1 MDIHPKRPVDA
12 RTFRAKLEG
21 KSGKQYWRSLEELAD
36 TPEFREFLFDEIPQ
50 HTRSFDILNMDRR
63 RFLTLAGASLALA
76 GLSGCR
82 WLPAKKV
89 VPAAE
94 QSEDRVISIP
104 NIYATSVVEHGLAT
118 GVLVTSSEG
127 RPTRIEGNPEHPA
140 SLGSNSSTVQATLL
154 DLYDPDRS
162 QNIVIR
168 ENSGDAG
175 SVGTWPGFLDAMR
188 AALLNTKD
196 GTGFRILTETVTSP
210 TLTHQIK
217 ALLAAYPGAKWHQYE
232 PCNRDNVTNGAKAA
246 FGQPVNTIYDFSKA
260 DRILSLDADFL
271 LSMPGHIRYS
281 RDFAT
286 KRRIRTDDISEQEPK
301 KLEMNRLYMVE
312 SCPSITGTMADHRL
326 PLRASQVEPFARA
339 VAAALGVDAGAAAA
353 LPAGIPKEWF
363 DGLVDDL
370 KSANGASIVVPGE
383 HQPPAVH
390 VLAHA
395 MNALLGNVGKTVLY
409 TDAVESQPVDQLA
422 SLRQLVEDHKT
433 EGAVTILLILGGNPV
448 YTAPVDLNFERI
460 VSTTSLS
467 VHLSLHEDETS
478 AFCKWHLPAAHS
490 LEAWS
495 DARAFDGT
503 LSIIQPLVAPLYE
516 GARSELELLA
526 GLTGPMP
533 ASYDAVY
540 DYWKAQAPA
549 PDFEKWWQES
559 LHDGVVKNSFF
570 PPKTFTLTPGAAAAT
585 TSPASGGQGLE
596 LLLLP
601 DPNVRD
607 GRFSNNG
614 WMQELPKPLT
624 KLTWDNAAL
633 MSQATA
639 EKLGLAPSV
648 GGLTVADEKMVE
660 FALGNHK
667 LKVPVLVLPGHP
679 DDAVTIH
686 LGYGRTHVG
695 KIGAGTGFNAYL
707 LRTTGAPYFAGGLK
721 ATATGETYPLAHTRS
736 HHSMEGRELLMETT
750 LEEFLKKPD
759 FAKTEA
765 TTNPEIAKDDKQ
777 TTLSDDG
784 KGKQLSLYDQ
794 QDHEY
799 KSDANAYAY
808 QWGLSI
814 DNNVCIGCNACVTAC
829 QNENNIPIV
838 GKDQVQRGRE
848 MHWIR
853 IDRYYRG
860 PIANPQT
867 FFEPVTC
874 MHCEN
879 APCEPVCP
887 VAATVHSHE
896 GVNQMIYNR
905 CVGTRYC
912 SNNCPYKV
920 RRFNFYK
927 YTAGQPDP
935 DKLNGNNDSP
945 VLQLLSNP
953 DVTVRGRGVMEKCTY
968 CVQRVNSARQT
979 AKKEGRAIKDGE
991 VVTACAQSC
1000 PTQAIVFGDV
1010 ADKTTHVSKLKAQST
1025 EYVMLGELNTRPR
1038 TSYLARLRNP
1048 NPLIEKDAKEAP
1060 DTPVVE

>member
-1 MDIHPKRPVDA
+1 MDITPKKPIDA
-12 RTFRAKLEG
+12 QTFRAKLEG

-36 TPEFREFLFDEIPQ
+36 TPEFREYLRDEIPQ
-50 HTRSFDILNMDRR
+50 HTRSFDLLSMDRR

-82 WLPAKKV
+82 WLPAKRV

-94 QSEDRVISIP
+94 QSEDRVISVA
-104 NIYATSVVEHGLAT
+104 NLYATAVVEHGLAT
-118 GVLVTSSEG
+118 GVLVTSNEG

-140 SLGSNSSTVQATLL
+140 TLGGSSSTVQATLL
-154 DLYDPDRS
+154 DLYDPDRAQS
-162 QNIVIR
+162 VIN
-168 ENSGDAG
+168 EG
-175 SVGTWPGFLDAMR
+175 SISTWPAFLDTVR
-188 AALLNTKD
+188 NALVQTKD
-196 GTGFRILTETVTSP
+196 GTGLRILTETVTSP

-217 ALLAAYPGAKWHQYE
+217 ELLKAYPQAKWHQYE
-232 PCNRDNVTNGAKAA
+232 PCGRDNVVNGAKAA
-246 FGQPVNTIYDFSKA
+246 FGQPVNTLYDFSKA

-286 KRRIRTDDISEQEPK
+286 KRRIRTADIAPDQPK
-301 KLEMNRLYMVE
+301 KMEMNRLYMVE
-312 SCPSITGTMADHRL
+312 SSPSITGTMADHRL
-326 PLRASQVEPFARA
+326 PLRASQVESLARA
-339 VAAALGVDAGAAAA
+339 VATALGVDAGGGD
-353 LPAGIPKEWF
+353 LPAGVSKVWF
-363 DGLVDDL
+363 DALIADL
-370 KSANGASIVVPGE
+370 KTANGSSIVITGD

-390 VLAHA
+390 VLCHA
-395 MNALLGNVGKTVLY
+395 INAALGNVGKTVTY
-409 TDAVESQPVDQLA
+409 TDAIETQPVDQLA
-422 SLRQLVEDHKT
+422 SLRELVDDHRKDSSS
-433 EGAVTILLILGGNPV
+433 VRVLLILGGNPA
-448 YTAPVDLNFERI
+448 YTAPADFAIDRLI
-460 VSTTSLS
+460 QTTPLTA
-467 VHLSLHEDETS
+467 HLSLHENETS
-478 AFCKWHLPAAHS
+478 ALCKWTLPEAHPM
-490 LEAWS
+490 EAWS
-495 DARAFDGT
+495 DARAYDGT
-503 LSIIQPLVAPLYE
+503 LSIIQPLIAPLYE
-516 GARSELELLA
+516 GARSILELVA
-526 GLTGPMP
+526 SLTGAMP
-533 ASYDAVY
+533 ASYDLVY
-540 DYWKAQAPA
+540 DYWKSQKPA
-549 PDFEKWWQES
+549 PDFEKWWQQS
-559 LHDGVVKNSFF
+559 LHDGLVQNSAY
-570 PPKTFTLTPGAAAAT
+570 PAKTFPLNPAAAKAT
-585 TSPASGGQGLE
+585 VTAPTTGQGLE

-601 DPNVRD
+601 DPTIRD

-639 EKLGLAPSV
+639 EKLGLAPAI

-660 FALGNHK
+660 FTLGAYK
-667 LKVPVLVLPGHP
+667 LKIPVLVLPGHP

-686 LGYGRTHVG
+686 LGYGRTHTG
-695 KIGAGTGFNAYL
+695 KIGTGTGFNGYL
-707 LRTTGAPYFAGGLK
+707 LRSSTAPYFAGGMK
-721 ATATGETYPLAHTRS
+721 AAATGETYPLAHTRS
-736 HHSMEGRELLMETT
+736 HHSMEGRDILMEAT

-765 TTNPEIAKDDKQ
+765 TINPETKEGDDKQ
-777 TTLSDDG
+777 SAPADSGEG
-784 KGKQLSLYDQ
+784 KRLSLYDP

-799 KSDANAYAY
+799 KQDGAAYAY
-808 QWGLSI
+808 NWGLSI

-860 PIANPQT
+860 PVSNPHT

-896 GVNQMIYNR
+896 GMNQMIYNR

-968 CVQRVNSARQT
+968 CVQRVNHARIA

-991 VVTACAQSC
+991 VVTACQQSC

-1010 ADKTTHVSKLKAQST
+1010 GDKNTLVAKLKAQPTDYS
-1025 EYVMLGELNTRPR
+1025 MLGELNTRPR
-1038 TSYLARLRNP
+1038 TTYLARLRNP
-1048 NPLIEKDAKEAP
+1048 NPAIKEDVEEKS

>member
-12 RTFRAKLEG
+12 RTFRAKLDG
-21 KSGKQYWRSLEELAD
+21 QSGKEYWRSLEELAD
-36 TPEFREFLFDEIPQ
+36 TPEFREFLYDEVPQ
-50 HTRSFDILNMDRR
+50 HTRSFDILSMDRR

-76 GLSGCR
+76 GLGGCR

-94 QSEDRVISIP
+94 QSEDRVISIA
-104 NIYATSVVEHGLAT
+104 NIYATSVIEHGLAT
-118 GVLVTSSEG
+118 GVLVTSNEG

-162 QNIVIR
+162 QSVSNL
-168 ENSGDAG
+168 G
-175 SVGTWPGFLDAMR
+175 SISNWTAFLDTLR
-188 AALLNTKD
+188 SALTQTKD
-196 GTGFRILTETVTSP
+196 GTGLRILTETITSP

-217 ALLAAYPGAKWHQYE
+217 ALLTAYPGAKWHQYE
-232 PCNRDNVTNGAKAA
+232 PCGRDNVINGAKAA
-246 FGQPVNTIYDFSKA
+246 FGQPVNTLYDFSKA

-281 RDFAT
+281 RDFAS
-286 KRRIRTDDISEQEPK
+286 KRRVRSVDISPEDPK
-301 KLEMNRLYMVE
+301 KLEMSRFYMVE
-312 SCPSITGTMADHRL
+312 SSPSITGTMADHRL
-326 PLRASQVEPFARA
+326 PLRASRIEALARA
-339 VAAALGVDAGAAAA
+339 VAGALGVDAGDAA
-353 LPAGIPKEWF
+353 LPAEVPKIWF
-363 DGLVDDL
+363 DAMIADL
-370 KSANGASIVVPGE
+370 KTANGTSIVITGD

-390 VLAHA
+390 VLCHA
-395 MNALLGNVGKTVLY
+395 INAALGNVGKTVNY
-409 TDAVESQPVDQLA
+409 TDPVEAQPIDQLA
-422 SLRQLVEDHKT
+422 SLRQLVDDHRN
-433 EGAVTILLILGGNPV
+433 EGAVKILLILGGNPV
-448 YTAPVDLNFERI
+448 YTAPVDLDFGHL
-460 VSTTSLS
+460 VDTTPLT
-467 VHLSLHEDETS
+467 VHLNMHEDETS
-478 AFCKWHLPAAHS
+478 ALCKWHLPEAHP

-495 DARAFDGT
+495 DARAYDGT
-503 LSIIQPLVAPLYE
+503 LSIVQPLIAPLYE
-516 GARSELELLA
+516 GAHSCLELVA
-526 GLTGPMP
+526 ALTGAMP
-533 ASYDAVY
+533 NSYDVVY
-540 DYWKAQAPA
+540 DYWTAQKPA
-549 PDFEKWWQES
+549 PDFEKWWQET
-559 LHDGVVKNSFF
+559 LHDGVVKNSAF
-570 PPKTFTLTPGAAAAT
+570 PTKTFALVPGAAKTTVTPAT
-585 TSPASGGQGLE
+585 GGKGLE

-601 DPNVRD
+601 DPTVRD

-639 EKLGLAPSV
+639 EKLGLAPSI
-648 GGLTVADEKMVE
+648 GGLTVADEKVVE
-660 FALGNHK
+660 FTLGAHK
-667 LKVPVLVLPGHP
+667 LKIPVLALPGHP

-695 KIGAGTGFNAYL
+695 KIGTGTGFNGYL
-707 LRTTGAPYFAGGLK
+707 LRTSAAPYFASGMT
-721 ATATGETYPLAHTRS
+721 AVATGDTYPLAHTRS
-736 HHSMEGRELLMETT
+736 HHSMEGRDILMEGT
-750 LEEFLKKPD
+750 LEEFLKNPT

-765 TTNPEIAKDDKQ
+765 TTNPEILVDDKQ
-777 TTLSDDG
+777 SAVADG
-784 KGKQLSLYDQ
+784 GEGKRLSLYDSK
-794 QDHEY
+794 DHEY
-799 KSDANAYAY
+799 KSDGSAYAY
-808 QWGLSI
+808 SWGLSI

-860 PIANPQT
+860 PISNPHT

-896 GVNQMIYNR
+896 GLNQMVYNR

-935 DKLNGNNDSP
+935 DKLSGNNDSL

-953 DVTVRGRGVMEKCTY
+953 DVTVRGRGVMEKCSY
-968 CVQRVNSARQT
+968 CVQRISHARQT

-991 VVTACAQSC
+991 VVTACQQSC

-1010 ADKTTHVSKLKAQST
+1010 ADKTTLVSKLKALPT

-1038 TSYLARLRNP
+1038 TTYLARLRNP
-1048 NPLIEKDAKEAP
+1048 NPLIEADVKNGP

>member
-1 MDIHPKRPVDA
+1 MDMNPKRPVDA

-21 KSGKQYWRSLEELAD
+21 QSGKQYWRSLEELAD
-36 TPEFREFLFDEIPQ
+36 TPEFREYLLDEIPQ

-94 QSEDRVISIP
+94 QSEDRTISVA

-118 GVLVTSSEG
+118 GVLVTSNEG
-127 RPTRIEGNPEHPA
+127 RPTRIEGNPMHPA
-140 SLGSNSSTVQATLL
+140 SLGSNSSTIQATLL
-154 DLYDPDRS
+154 DLYDPERS
-162 QNIVIR
+162 QNVA
-168 ENSGDAG
+168 NAG
-175 SVGTWPGFLDAMR
+175 SIGTWSNFLDTMR
-188 AALLNTKD
+188 NALAETKD

-217 ALLAAYPGAKWHQYE
+217 ALLTQYPAAKWHQYE
-232 PCNRDNVTNGAKAA
+232 PCGRDNVLNGAKAA
-246 FGQPVNTIYDFSKA
+246 FGAPVNTLYDFSKA
-260 DRILSLDADFL
+260 DTILSLDADFL

-281 RDFAT
+281 RDFAV
-286 KRRIRTDDISEQEPK
+286 KRRVRTTDISASDPK
-301 KLEMNRLYMVE
+301 KLTMNRLYMVE

-326 PLRASQVEPFARA
+326 PLKASQVEEFARA
-339 VAAALGVDAGAAAA
+339 IAVALGVDAGTAVV
-353 LPAGIPKEWF
+353 PTSVPKNWF
-363 DGLVDDL
+363 DAMVADL
-370 KSANGASIVVPGE
+370 KASNGTSIVITGD

-390 VLAHA
+390 VLCHA
-395 MNALLGNVGKTVLY
+395 INAALGNVGKTINY
-409 TDAVESQPVDQLA
+409 TDAVESQPIDQLA
-422 SLRQLVEDHKT
+422 SLRQLADDMKVD
-433 EGAVTILLILGGNPV
+433 GAVKVLLILGGNPV
-448 YTAPVDLNFERI
+448 YTAPVDLEFGRRVEA
-460 VSTTSLS
+460 TQLTA
-467 VHLSLHEDETS
+467 HLSMQEDETS
-478 AFCKWHLPAAHS
+478 ALCKWHLPAAHS

-495 DARAFDGT
+495 DARAYDGT
-503 LSIIQPLVAPLYE
+503 VSLIQPLIAPLYE
-516 GARSELELLA
+516 GAHSDLELLA
-526 GLTGPMP
+526 ALVGPMP
-533 ASYDAVY
+533 NSYDLVY
-540 DYWKAQAPA
+540 DYWKAQKPA
-549 PDFEKWWQES
+549 PDFEKWWQET
-559 LHDGVVKNSFF
+559 LHDGVVKDSAF
-570 PPKTFTLTPGAAAAT
+570 PTKTFTLATDAAKTNMTPANG
-585 TSPASGGQGLE
+585 SGQGLE

-601 DPNVRD
+601 DPTVRD
-607 GRFSNNG
+607 GRFTNNG

-639 EKLGLAPSV
+639 AKLGLAPTV
-648 GGLTVADEKMVE
+648 NGLTVADEKVVE
-660 FALGNHK
+660 FAVGEHK

-695 KIGAGTGFNAYL
+695 KIGTGTGFNGYL
-707 LRTTGAPYFAGGLK
+707 LCTSAAPYFVGNVK
-721 ATATGETYPLAHTRS
+721 ATATGDNYPLSHTRS
-736 HHSMEGRELLMETT
+736 HHSMEGRDILMEGT
-750 LEEFLKKPD
+750 LEEFLKD
-759 FAKTEA
+759 NHFAQTEA
-765 TTNPEIAKDDKQ
+765 TKNPEIKEDDHQ
-777 TTLSDDG
+777 ATASDSG
-784 KGKQLSLYDQ
+784 EGKQLSLYDAK
-794 QDHEY
+794 DHEY
-799 KSDANAYAY
+799 KTDANAYAY
-808 QWGLSI
+808 SWGLSI

-860 PIANPQT
+860 PISNPHT
-867 FFEPVTC
+867 FFTPVTC

-887 VAATVHSHE
+887 VAATVHSKE
-896 GVNQMIYNR
+896 GMNQMIYNR

-935 DKLNGNNDSP
+935 EKLRGNNDSP

-953 DVTVRGRGVMEKCTY
+953 EVTVRGRGVMEKCSY
-968 CVQRVNSARQT
+968 CVQRVDIARQT

-991 VVTACAQSC
+991 VVTACQQSC
-1000 PTQAIVFGDV
+1000 PTQAIVFGDIADRTTLV
-1010 ADKTTHVSKLKAQST
+1010 AKLKALPT
-1025 EYVMLGELNTRPR
+1025 NYMMLGELNTRPR
-1038 TSYLARLRNP
+1038 TTYLARLRNP
-1048 NPLIEKDAKEAP
+1048 NPAIQSDVPNGL

>member
-1 MDIHPKRPVDA
+1 MDINPKRPVDA

-21 KSGKQYWRSLEELAD
+21 QSGKQYWRSLEELAD

-50 HTRSFDILNMDRR
+50 HTRSFDILGMDRR

-94 QSEDRVISIP
+94 QSEDRTISIP
-104 NIYATSVVEHGLAT
+104 NIYATSVLEHGLAT
-118 GVLVTSSEG
+118 GVLVTSNEG

-140 SLGSNSSTVQATLL
+140 SLGSSSSTVQATLL
-154 DLYDPDRS
+154 DLYDPERS
-162 QNIVIR
+162 QNIANEGTI
-168 ENSGDAG
+168 
-175 SVGTWPGFLDAMR
+175 GTWPVFLETIR
-188 AALLNTKD
+188 TALAQTKD

-217 ALLAAYPGAKWHQYE
+217 ALLAVYPGAKWHQYE
-232 PCNRDNVTNGAKAA
+232 PCGRDNVVNGAKAA
-246 FGQPVNTIYDFSKA
+246 FGQPVNTLYDFSKA

-281 RDFAT
+281 RDFAV
-286 KRRIRTDDISEQEPK
+286 KRRVRSTDISPEDPK

-312 SCPSITGTMADHRL
+312 SCPTITGTMADHRL
-326 PLRASQVEPFARA
+326 PLRASQIESFARA
-339 VAAALGVDAGAAAA
+339 AAGALGVDAGSAE
-353 LPAGIPKEWF
+353 LPAGVPKVWF
-363 DGLVDDL
+363 DALIADL
-370 KSANGASIVVPGE
+370 KTANGTSIVVAGD

-390 VLAHA
+390 VLCHA
-395 MNALLGNVGKTVLY
+395 MNAALGNIGKTVNY
-409 TDAVESQPVDQLA
+409 TAAVESQPVDQMA
-422 SLRQLVEDHKT
+422 SLRQLVDDHRT
-433 EGAVTILLILGGNPV
+433 EGAVRILLILGGNPA
-448 YTAPVDLNFERI
+448 YTAPVDLDFG
-460 VSTTSLS
+460 S
-467 VHLSLHEDETS
+467 VITHTPLTAHLSMHEDETS
-478 AFCKWHLPAAHS
+478 ALCKWHLPAAHS
-490 LEAWS
+490 LESWS
-495 DARAFDGT
+495 DARAYDGT
-503 LSIIQPLVAPLYE
+503 VSIVQPLIAPLYE
-516 GARSELELLA
+516 GAHSDLELLA
-526 GLTGPMP
+526 ALTGPMP
-533 ASYDAVY
+533 NSYDLVY
-540 DYWKAQAPA
+540 SYWTAQKPA
-549 PDFEKWWQES
+549 PDFEKWWQQS
-559 LHDGVVKNSFF
+559 LHDGVVKNSAL
-570 PPKTFTLTPGAAAAT
+570 PIGSFTLNPGAARVA
-585 TSPASGGQGLE
+585 SPPAPTVQGLE

-601 DPNVRD
+601 DPTVRD
-607 GRFSNNG
+607 GRFNNNG

-648 GGLTVADEKMVE
+648 GGLTVADEKVVE
-660 FALGNHK
+660 FALGEHK

-695 KIGAGTGFNAYL
+695 KIGAGSGFNAYL
-707 LRTTGAPYFAGGLK
+707 LRTAAAPYFASGLK
-721 ATATGETYPLAHTRS
+721 TTTTGDTYPLAHTRS
-736 HHSMEGRELLMETT
+736 HHSMEGRDILMEGT
-750 LEEFLKKPD
+750 LEEFLKKQD

-765 TTNPEIAKDDKQ
+765 TTNPEIAADSHQ
-777 TTLSDDG
+777 ATASDSG
-784 KGKQLSLYDQ
+784 EGKQLSLYDAK
-794 QDHEY
+794 DHEY
-799 KSDANAYAY
+799 KTDANAYAY
-808 QWGLSI
+808 SWGLSI

-860 PIANPQT
+860 PIANPHT
-867 FFEPVTC
+867 FFVPVTC

-887 VAATVHSHE
+887 VAATVHSKE
-896 GVNQMIYNR
+896 GINQMVYNR

-935 DKLNGNNDSP
+935 DKLSGNNDSP

-953 DVTVRGRGVMEKCTY
+953 DVTVRGRGVMEKCSY
-968 CVQRVNSARQT
+968 CTQRVNAARQT

-991 VVTACAQSC
+991 VVTACQQSC
-1000 PTQAIVFGDV
+1000 PTQAIVFGDI
-1010 ADKTTHVSKLKAQST
+1010 ADKTTLVSKLKALPT

-1038 TSYLARLRNP
+1038 TTYLARLRNP
-1048 NPLIEKDAKEAP
+1048 NPEIDADVKNGL

>member
-1 MDIHPKRPVDA
+1 MDMNPQRPVDA

-21 KSGKQYWRSLEELAD
+21 QNGKQYWRSLEELAD
-36 TPEFREFLFDEIPQ
+36 TPEFREYLLDEIPQ

-94 QSEDRVISIP
+94 QSEDRTISIP
-104 NIYATSVVEHGLAT
+104 NIYATSVVEQGLAI
-118 GVLVTSSEG
+118 GVLVTSNEG

-154 DLYDPDRS
+154 DLYDPERS
-162 QNIVIR
+162 QNIS
-168 ENSGDAG
+168 NQG
-175 SVGTWPGFLDAMR
+175 SVGTWPVFLDTMR
-188 AALLNTKD
+188 TALTQTKD
-196 GTGFRILTETVTSP
+196 GTGFRILTETITSP
-210 TLTHQIK
+210 SITHQIK
-217 ALLAAYPGAKWHQYE
+217 TLLAAYPGAKWHQYE
-232 PCNRDNVTNGAKAA
+232 PLGRDNVLNGAKAA
-246 FGQPVNTIYDFSKA
+246 FGQPVNTLYDFSKA
-260 DRILSLDADFL
+260 DTILSLDADFL

-281 RDFAT
+281 RDFAV
-286 KRRIRTDDISEQEPK
+286 KRRVRSADISPEDPK
-301 KLEMNRLYMVE
+301 KLTMSRLYMVE

-326 PLRASQVEPFARA
+326 PLKASQVETLARA
-339 VAAALGVDAGAAAA
+339 VAGALGVDAGTSP
-353 LPAGIPKEWF
+353 LPAGVSQIWF
-363 DGLVDDL
+363 DTLIADL
-370 KSANGASIVVPGE
+370 KASHGASIVVTGD

-390 VLAHA
+390 VLCHA
-395 MNALLGNVGKTVLY
+395 INAALGNIGKTVNY

-422 SLRQLVEDHKT
+422 SLRQLVDDHKV
-433 EGAVTILLILGGNPV
+433 EGAVKILLILGGNPV
-448 YTAPVDLNFERI
+448 YTAPVDLDFGRL
-460 VSTTSLS
+460 VATTPLT
-467 VHLSLHEDETS
+467 VHLGLEEDETS
-478 AFCKWHLPAAHS
+478 AACKWHLPAAHS

-495 DARAFDGT
+495 DARAYDGAIS
-503 LSIIQPLVAPLYE
+503 LIQPLIAPLYE
-516 GARSELELLA
+516 GAHSDLELLA
-526 GLTGPMP
+526 ALTGPMVE
-533 ASYDAVY
+533 SYELVY
-540 DYWKAQAPA
+540 GYWKAQQPA
-549 PDFEKWWQES
+549 TDFEKWWQES
-559 LHDGVVKNSFF
+559 LHNGVVKNSAFKT
-570 PPKTFTLTPGAAAAT
+570 KTFALNPGAAKST
-585 TSPASGGQGLE
+585 VTPALSGGQGLE

-601 DPNVRD
+601 DPTMRD
-607 GRFSNNG
+607 GRFNNNG

-639 EKLGLAPSV
+639 AKLGLAPAT
-648 GGLTVADEKMVE
+648 GGLTVADEKVVE
-660 FALGNHK
+660 FALGEHK
-667 LKVPVLVLPGHP
+667 LKIPVLVLPGHP
-679 DDAVTIH
+679 DDSVTIH
-686 LGYGRTHVG
+686 FGYGRTHVG
-695 KIGAGTGFNAYL
+695 KIGTGTGFNGYL
-707 LRTTGAPYFAGGLK
+707 LCTSTAPYFAGGLK
-721 ATATGETYPLAHTRS
+721 ASATGETYPLAHTRS
-736 HHSMEGRELLMETT
+736 HHSMEGRDILMEGT
-750 LEEFLKKPD
+750 LEEFLKNPT

-765 TTNPEIAKDDKQ
+765 TTNPEIAKDDHQ
-777 TTLSDDG
+777 ATASDSG
-784 KGKQLSLYDQ
+784 EGKQLSLYDAK
-794 QDHEY
+794 DHEY

-808 QWGLSI
+808 SWGLSI

-860 PIANPQT
+860 PISNPHT

-887 VAATVHSHE
+887 VAATVHSKE
-896 GVNQMIYNR
+896 GMNQMIYNR

-935 DKLNGNNDSP
+935 EKLRGNNDSL

-953 DVTVRGRGVMEKCTY
+953 EVTVRGRGVMEKCSY
-968 CVQRVNSARQT
+968 CVQRVNHARVT

-991 VVTACAQSC
+991 VVTACQQSC
-1000 PTQAIVFGDV
+1000 PTQAIVFGDI
-1010 ADKTTHVSKLKAQST
+1010 ADRTTQVSKLKALPT

-1038 TSYLARLRNP
+1038 TTYLARLRNP
-1048 NPLIEKDAKEAP
+1048 NPAIEADVKNGL

>member
-21 KSGKQYWRSLEELAD
+21 QSGKQYWRSLEELAD
-36 TPEFREFLFDEIPQ
+36 TPEFREYLLDEIPQ
-50 HTRSFDILNMDRR
+50 HTRSFDILTMDRR

-89 VPAAE
+89 VPNSQ
-94 QSEDRVISIP
+94 QSEDRIISIP
-104 NIYATSVVEHGLAT
+104 NIYATSVVEQGLAT
-118 GVLVTSSEG
+118 GVLVTSNEG
-127 RPTRIEGNPEHPA
+127 RPTRIEGNPMHPA

-154 DLYDPDRS
+154 DLYDPERS
-162 QNIVIR
+162 QNILNR
-168 ENSGDAG
+168 ESAEDQG
-175 SVGTWPGFLDAMR
+175 SIGTWPAFLDTMR
-188 AALLNTKD
+188 NALAETKD

-217 ALLAAYPGAKWHQYE
+217 ALLAKYPAAKWHQYE
-232 PCNRDNVTNGAKAA
+232 PCGRDNVLNGAKAA
-246 FGQPVNTIYDFSKA
+246 FGQPVNTLYDFSKA
-260 DRILSLDADFL
+260 DTILSLDADFL

-286 KRRIRTDDISEQEPK
+286 KRRVRSADISADDPK
-301 KLEMNRLYMVE
+301 KLTMSRLYAVE
-312 SCPSITGTMADHRL
+312 SCPAITGTMADHRL
-326 PLRASQVEPFARA
+326 PLKASQVEAFARA
-339 VAAALGVDAGAAAA
+339 VAVALGVDAGAAVVPTAV
-353 LPAGIPKEWF
+353 PKEWF
-363 DGLVDDL
+363 DALVADL
-370 KSANGASIVVPGE
+370 KAADGASIVITGD

-390 VLAHA
+390 VLCHA
-395 MNALLGNVGKTVLY
+395 INAVLGNVGKTVNY
-409 TDAVESQPVDQLA
+409 TDPVEPQPVDQLA
-422 SLRQLVEDHKT
+422 SLRQLTDDMKID
-433 EGAVTILLILGGNPV
+433 GAVKVLLIVGGNPV
-448 YTAPVDLNFERI
+448 YTAPVDLDFGRR
-460 VSTTSLS
+460 VATTRLTAHISLQ
-467 VHLSLHEDETS
+467 EDETS
-478 AFCKWHLPAAHS
+478 AVCKWHLPAAHS

-503 LSIIQPLVAPLYE
+503 LSIIQPLIAPLYE
-516 GARSELELLA
+516 GAHSELELLA
-526 GLTGPMP
+526 ALTGPMP
-533 ASYDAVY
+533 NSYDVVY
-540 DYWKAQAPA
+540 DYWKAQKPA
-549 PDFEKWWQES
+549 PDFEKWWQET
-559 LHDGVVKNSFF
+559 LHDGVVKNSAFATK
-570 PPKTFTLTPGAAAAT
+570 PFTLNADAAKATVTPAT
-585 TSPASGGQGLE
+585 GGGQGLE

-601 DPNVRD
+601 DPTVRD
-607 GRFSNNG
+607 GRFNNNG

-648 GGLTVADEKMVE
+648 GGLTVADEKVVE
-660 FALGNHK
+660 FALGNQK
-667 LKVPVLVLPGHP
+667 LKIPVLVLPGHP

-695 KIGAGTGFNAYL
+695 KIGMGTGFNGYL
-707 LRTTGAPYFAGGLK
+707 LRTTAAPYFAGGAK
-721 ATATGETYPLAHTRS
+721 ATATGDTYPLAHTRS
-736 HHSMEGRELLMETT
+736 HHSMEGRDILMEDS
-750 LEEFLKKPD
+750 LEVFLKNPT
-759 FAKTEA
+759 FAQKESTK
-765 TTNPEIAKDDKQ
+765 NPEIAVDDHQ
-777 TTLSDDG
+777 SAVADNG
-784 KGKQLSLYDQ
+784 EGKQMSLYDPK
-794 QDHEY
+794 DHEY

-808 QWGLSI
+808 SWGLSI

-860 PIANPQT
+860 PISNPHT

-887 VAATVHSHE
+887 VAATVHSKE
-896 GVNQMIYNR
+896 GINQMIYNR

-953 DVTVRGRGVMEKCTY
+953 EVTVRGRGVMEKCSY
-968 CVQRVNSARQT
+968 CTQRINTARQT

-991 VVTACAQSC
+991 VVTACQQSC

-1010 ADKTTHVSKLKAQST
+1010 ADKTTLVSKLKALPT
-1025 EYVMLGELNTRPR
+1025 NYMMLGELNTRPR
-1038 TSYLARLRNP
+1038 TTYLARLRNP
-1048 NPLIEKDAKEAP
+1048 NPAIKADVENGP

>member
-1 MDIHPKRPVDA
+1 MDMHQRPVDA

-36 TPEFREFLFDEIPQ
+36 TPEFREYLLDEIPQ
-50 HTRSFDILNMDRR
+50 HTRSFDILSMDRR

-94 QSEDRVISIP
+94 LSEDRTVSIP
-104 NIYATSVVEHGLAT
+104 NIYATSVIEHGLAT
-118 GVLVTSSEG
+118 GVLVTSNEG

-154 DLYDPDRS
+154 DLYDPERS
-162 QNIVIR
+162 QNVSEVNQGAYTI
-168 ENSGDAG
+168 S
-175 SVGTWPGFLDAMR
+175 TWSNFLDTMR
-188 AALLNTKD
+188 AALTATKD

-217 ALLAAYPGAKWHQYE
+217 TLLAKYPAAKWVQYE
-232 PCNRDNVTNGAKAA
+232 PLSRDNVLNGAKAA
-246 FGQPVNTIYDFSKA
+246 FGQPVNTLYDFSKA
-260 DRILSLDADFL
+260 DTILSLDADFL

-286 KRRIRTDDISEQEPK
+286 KRRVRSADISPEDPK
-301 KLEMNRLYMVE
+301 KLTMSRLYMVE

-326 PLRASQVEPFARA
+326 PMRASQVEAFARA
-339 VAAALGVDAGAAAA
+339 VAAALGVDAGAAAPAAVPKDWFEA
-353 LPAGIPKEWF
+353 LIG
-363 DGLVDDL
+363 DL
-370 KSANGASIVVPGE
+370 KASSGTSIVVAGE

-390 VLAHA
+390 VLCHA
-395 MNALLGNVGKTVLY
+395 INAALGNVGKTVNY

-422 SLRQLVEDHKT
+422 ALKQLAEEMKT
-433 EGAVTILLILGGNPV
+433 NDAVKILLILGGNPV
-448 YTAPVDLNFERI
+448 YTAPVDLDFARR
-460 VSTTSLS
+460 VQTTRLTA
-467 VHLSLHEDETS
+467 HLSMQEDETS
-478 AFCKWHLPAAHS
+478 AACKWHLPAAHT
-490 LEAWS
+490 LESWG

-503 LSIIQPLVAPLYE
+503 TSIIQPLIAPLYE
-516 GARSELELLA
+516 GAHSDLELLVA
-526 GLTGPMP
+526 LTEPMP
-533 ASYDAVY
+533 NSYDVVY
-540 DYWKAQAPA
+540 NYWKEQKPA
-549 PDFEKWWQES
+549 PDFEKWWQET
-559 LHDGVVKNSFF
+559 LHDGVIKNSAF
-570 PPKTFTLTPGAAAAT
+570 PTKTFTLSADAAKTATPAIPGA
-585 TSPASGGQGLE
+585 GQGLE

-601 DPNVRD
+601 DPTIRD
-607 GRFSNNG
+607 GRFNNNG

-639 EKLGLAPSV
+639 EKLGLAPAV
-648 GGLTVADEKMVE
+648 GGLTVADNKLVE
-660 FALGNHK
+660 LEIGGHK
-667 LKVPVLVLPGHP
+667 LRVPVLCLPGHP
-679 DDAVTIH
+679 DDSVTVH

-707 LRTTGAPYFAGGLK
+707 LRTTAAPCFAGGMK
-721 ATATGETYPLAHTRS
+721 VTNTGETYPLVHTRS
-736 HHSMEGRELLMETT
+736 HHSMEGREILMEDT
-750 LEEFLKKPD
+750 LEAFLKKPD

-765 TTNPEIAKDDKQ
+765 TTTPEIKEGDDKQ
-777 TTLSDDG
+777 TQVLENG
-784 KGKQLSLYDQ
+784 EKRLSLYDA

-799 KSDANAYAY
+799 KSDGNAFTYS
-808 QWGLSI
+808 WGLSI

-838 GKDQVQRGRE
+838 GKDQVDRGRE

-860 PIANPQT
+860 PISNPHT

-887 VAATVHSHE
+887 VAATVHSKE
-896 GVNQMIYNR
+896 GLNQMVYNR

-935 DKLNGNNDSP
+935 DKLRGNNDSP

-953 DVTVRGRGVMEKCTY
+953 EVTVRGRGVMEKCSY
-968 CVQRVNSARQT
+968 CVQRIDLARIT

-1010 ADKTTHVSKLKAQST
+1010 ADKTTLVSKLKALPT
-1025 EYVMLGELNTRPR
+1025 DYLLLGELNTRPR

-1048 NPLIEKDAKEAP
+1048 NPAIKEDAESDVER

>member
-1 MDIHPKRPVDA
+1 MDINPKRPLDA

-21 KSGKQYWRSLEELAD
+21 QSGKQYWRSLEELAD
-36 TPEFREFLFDEIPQ
+36 TPEFREFLFDEVPQ
-50 HTRSFDILNMDRR
+50 HTRSFDIQGMDRR

-94 QSEDRVISIP
+94 QSEDRVISIA
-104 NIYATSVVEHGLAT
+104 NIYATSVIEHGLAT
-118 GVLVTSSEG
+118 GVWVTSNEG

-162 QNIVIR
+162 QTVSNL
-168 ENSGDAG
+168 G
-175 SVGTWPGFLDAMR
+175 SISNWPAFLETMR
-188 AALLNTKD
+188 SALAETKD
-196 GTGFRILTETVTSP
+196 GTGLRILTETVTSP

-217 ALLAAYPGAKWHQYE
+217 ALLAKYPGAKWHQYE
-232 PCNRDNVTNGAKAA
+232 PCGRDNVVNGAKAA
-246 FGQPVNTIYDFSKA
+246 FGQPVNTLYDFSKA

-281 RDFAT
+281 RDFAV
-286 KRRIRTDDISEQEPK
+286 KRRVRSEEISAEQPK
-301 KLEMNRLYMVE
+301 KLEMSRFYMVE

-326 PLRASQVEPFARA
+326 PLRASQVEALARA
-339 VAAALGVDAGAAAA
+339 VAGALGVDAGAAA
-353 LPAGIPKEWF
+353 LPAGVPQPWF
-363 DGLVDDL
+363 DAMIADL
-370 KSANGASIVVPGE
+370 KTANGASIVLTGD

-390 VLAHA
+390 VLCHA
-395 MNALLGNVGKTVLY
+395 INAALGNVGKTVNY
-409 TDAVESQPVDQLA
+409 TDPVESQPVDQLA
-422 SLRQLVEDHKT
+422 SLRQLVDDHKID
-433 EGAVTILLILGGNPV
+433 GAVKILLILGGNPV
-448 YTAPVDLNFERI
+448 YNAPVDLEFGHLLD
-460 VSTTSLS
+460 TTRLTA
-467 VHLSLHEDETS
+467 HLSMHEDETS
-478 AFCKWHLPAAHS
+478 ARCQWHLPEAHA

-495 DARAFDGT
+495 DARAYDGT
-503 LSIIQPLVAPLYE
+503 LSIVQPLIAPLYE
-516 GARSELELLA
+516 GAHSTLELVSA
-526 GLTGPMP
+526 LTGPMP
-533 ASYDAVY
+533 NSYDLVY
-540 DYWKAQAPA
+540 DYWTAQKPA
-549 PDFEKWWQES
+549 PDFEKWWQKS
-559 LHDGVVKNSFF
+559 LHDGVIKNSAF
-570 PPKTFTLTPGAAAAT
+570 PTKAFPLNPAAAKAT
-585 TSPASGGQGLE
+585 VTPAIDDKGLE

-601 DPNVRD
+601 DPTVRD
-607 GRFSNNG
+607 GRFANNG

-639 EKLGLAPSV
+639 EKLGLAPSI
-648 GGLTVADEKMVE
+648 GGLTVADEKVVE
-660 FALGNHK
+660 FVIGGRK
-667 LKVPVLVLPGHP
+667 LKIPVLALPGHP

-695 KIGAGTGFNAYL
+695 KIGTGTGFNGYL
-707 LRTTGAPYFAGGLK
+707 LCTTAAPYFAGGMK
-721 ATATGETYPLAHTRS
+721 ATNTGDTYPLAHTRS
-736 HHSMEGRELLMETT
+736 HHSMEGRDILMEGT
-750 LEEFLKKPD
+750 LAEFLLHPE

-765 TTNPEIAKDDKQ
+765 TTTPEIPVDDKQ
-777 TTLSDDG
+777 IEPAESG
-784 KGKQLSLYDQ
+784 KGKRLSLYDA

-799 KSDANAYAY
+799 KTDENAFAY
-808 QWGLSI
+808 SWGLSI

-860 PIANPQT
+860 PISNPHT

-887 VAATVHSHE
+887 VAATVHSME
-896 GVNQMIYNR
+896 GLNQMVYNR

-935 DKLNGNNDSP
+935 DKLNGNNDSL

-953 DVTVRGRGVMEKCTY
+953 DVTVRGRGVMEKCSY
-968 CVQRVNSARQT
+968 CVQRINHARTT

-991 VVTACAQSC
+991 VVTACQQSC
-1000 PTQAIVFGDV
+1000 PTQAIVFGDI
-1010 ADKTTHVSKLKAQST
+1010 ADKTTLVSKLKALPT
-1025 EYVMLGELNTRPR
+1025 DYTMLGELNTRPR

-1048 NPLIEKDAKEAP
+1048 NPNIEADVKNGP